1 MWGLVSW
8 SSSVPELT
16 TLKYRSEVGRNPRA
30 RLWSRISHS
39 PMSLLSPQG
48 DSGRVGVPSVTRPAR
63 GLPYTAADEEK
74 TMFRTPTLSMA
85 VSR

>member
-1 MWGLVSW
+1 
-8 SSSVPELT
+8 
-16 TLKYRSEVGRNPRA
+16 
-30 RLWSRISHS
+30 
-39 PMSLLSPQG
+39 MSLLSPQG

-63 GLPYTAADEEK
+63 GLPCTATDEEK